1 MKSYAKLN
9 IFLKITGTRG
19 NYHEISSRFILYKS
33 LFDKIYFEKSEFQH
47 SGEDL
52 NIISNIKINGENIIN
67 KAFKELLKTKFKDK
81 ISDFFKTHK
90 VILEKNIPMGAG
102 LGGGS
107 SNAAAFLNL
116 TNQTL
121 NLNFSKKEL
130 IEISKNIGS
139 DVAFF
144 ITEFE
149 SANVSGVGEIVE
161 NFNDD
166 IPNLEV
172 FTPSIFAST
181 PEIYAKFRADFMNK
195 IDLNLAKKLKNL
207 STKEILK
214 KYKNYELN
222 DLLAPFQ
229 AINPNFKLKK
239 NEFFSGSG
247 SSYFKIKG
255 KIWKY

>member
-1 MKSYAKLN
+1 
-9 IFLKITGTRG
+9 
-19 NYHEISSRFILYKS
+19 
-33 LFDKIYFEKSEFQH
+33 
-47 SGEDL
+47 
-52 NIISNIKINGENIIN
+52 
-67 KAFKELLKTKFKDK
+67 
-81 ISDFFKTHK
+81 
-90 VILEKNIPMGAG
+90 MGAG

-107 SNAAAFLNL
+107 SNAATFLNL

-149 SANVSGVGEIVE
+149 SANVSGIGEIVE

-195 IDLNLAKKLKNL
+195 IDLNLAKKLKSL

-229 AINPNFKLKK
+229 AINPNFKLKE

-247 SSYFKIKG
+247 SSYFKTKG
-255 KIWKY
+255 KI

>member
-19 NYHEISSRFILYKS
+19 NYHEILSRFILYKN
-33 LFDKIYFEKSEFQH
+33 LYDEIYFDSSKNSSENLQI
-47 SGEDL
+47 L
-52 NIISNIKINGENIIN
+52 SNVKIDGENIIN
-67 KAFKELLKTKFKDK
+67 KAYNELLKTKFKSE
-81 ISDFFKTHK
+81 ISKFFKTHA

-107 SNAAAFLNL
+107 SNAATFLNL

-181 PEIYAKFRADFMNK
+181 PEIYAKFRSDFMDK

-229 AINPNFKLKK
+229 AINPNFKLKE

-247 SSYFKIKG
+247 SSYFKTKG

>member
-19 NYHEISSRFILYKS
+19 NYHEILSRFILYKN
-33 LFDKIYFEKSEFQH
+33 LYDEIYFDSSKNSSENLQI
-47 SGEDL
+47 L
-52 NIISNIKINGENIIN
+52 SNVKIDGENIIN
-67 KAFKELLKTKFKDK
+67 KAYNELLKTKFKSE
-81 ISDFFKTHK
+81 ISKFFKTHA

-107 SNAAAFLNL
+107 SNAATFLNL

-181 PEIYAKFRADFMNK
+181 PEIYAKFRSDFMDK

-229 AINPNFKLKK
+229 AINPNFKLKE

-247 SSYFKIKG
+247 SSYFKTKG
-255 KIWKY
+255 KI

>member
-19 NYHEISSRFILYKS
+19 NYHEILSRFILYKN
-33 LFDKIYFEKSEFQH
+33 LYDEIYFDSSKNSSENLQI
-47 SGEDL
+47 L
-52 NIISNIKINGENIIN
+52 SNVKIDGENIIN
-67 KAFKELLKTKFKDK
+67 KAYNELLKTKFKSE
-81 ISDFFKTHK
+81 ISKFFKTHK

-149 SANVSGVGEIVE
+149 SANVSGVGQIVE

-181 PEIYAKFRADFMNK
+181 PEIYAKFRAGFMNK

-229 AINPNFKLKK
+229 AINQNFKLKE

-255 KIWKY
+255 KI